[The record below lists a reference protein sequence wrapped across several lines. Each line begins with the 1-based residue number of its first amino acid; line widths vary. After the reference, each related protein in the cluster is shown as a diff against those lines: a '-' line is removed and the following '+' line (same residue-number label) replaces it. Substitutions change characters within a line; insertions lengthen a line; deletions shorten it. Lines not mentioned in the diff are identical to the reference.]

1 MSIHCRSVNLA
12 YDKAGQLGAQ
22 LHERHLRAHCRCNR
36 GGRSPLQQA
45 SFICSTVTPTPSTEP
60 VLLWT
65 KSRFSGFRTALHGN
79 SHQTRSARSVR
90 ASSHAICNSSSAMT
104 RDSPVPVRSVL
115 CFAILSRM
123 VYDGGP
129 GPHIQSLHTMTL
141 SMLRH
146 TEWSLHVW
154 TMTMGPTG
162 EGMRRYMYQ
171 LRSGW
176 ALAGNSVSAQRS
188 PGT

>member
-1 MSIHCRSVNLA
+1 VPLYFIPPGAALSRLVFPGSEQHYMATATKPGL
-12 YDKAGQLGAQ
+12 LG
-22 LHERHLRAHCRCNR
+22 L
-36 GGRSPLQQA
+36 
-45 SFICSTVTPTPSTEP
+45 FPSH
-60 VLLWT
+60 V
-65 KSRFSGFRTALHGN
+65 
-79 SHQTRSARSVR
+79 
-90 ASSHAICNSSSAMT
+90 ICNSSSAMT
-104 RDSPVPVRSVL
+104 RDSPVPVGCRSLL

-154 TMTMGPTG
+154 TMTTGPTG
-162 EGMRRYMYQ
+162 EGMRRYRYQ
-171 LRSGW
+171 LRSAW

-188 PGT
+188 HGN